1 MLSLLLELP
10 KKKKKK
16 KKEITRLP
24 IDILSQSQFS
34 FSFCYINLLVSGYSM
49 IISFI
54 TSKSIFVLSF
64 SSILLTSP
72 LNINLRFL
80 SVFMRLIISPL
91 IKMYLH
97 MLIHFAKLFIVD
109 WIVYML
115 KDTNLNYLF

>member
-1 MLSLLLELP
+1 MLSLLLDLP
-10 KKKKKK
+10 KKKK

-34 FSFCYINLLVSGYSM
+34 FNFCYINLLVSGYSM

-115 KDTNLNYLF
+115 KDTNLNYLL

>member
-1 MLSLLLELP
+1 MLSLLLDLP
-10 KKKKKK
+10 KKKKK